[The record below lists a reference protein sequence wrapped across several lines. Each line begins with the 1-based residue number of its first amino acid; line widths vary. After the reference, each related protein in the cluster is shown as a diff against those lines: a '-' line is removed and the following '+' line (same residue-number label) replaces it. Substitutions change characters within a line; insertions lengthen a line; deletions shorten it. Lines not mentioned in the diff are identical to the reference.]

1 MQRNLLLLRASAR
14 RLGVRAM
21 PTGFIIRPLEPKDVP
36 AARAL
41 FASGMRETLIWGLR
55 AELLRP
61 TVPKGAIAF
70 ATAAAALY
78 FPRAVS
84 IALCALF
91 LFALAGPKKIARD
104 YISKSLSDDM
114 LDPMA
119 RYRSKR
125 GSGFWVAV
133 SGSGEV
139 IGTVALEPANEIAEH
154 GWTWIYG
161 DGELRRMSVSSQ
173 WRGRGV
179 AKALFAALLDEA
191 RQHDYRRVVLSTSS
205 LQAQASTITYP
216 RLGFVRVYSDL
227 IGFGNLRANFFAYA
241 VDGST
246 LTARPMLHD
255 EDDAAEFRPL
265 EILRHLFAPTYR
277 GAGSK

>member
-1 MQRNLLLLRASAR
+1 MSFA
-14 RLGVRAM
+14 
-21 PTGFIIRPLEPKDVP
+21 IRPLEAADVP
-36 AARAL
+36 AARRL
-41 FASGMRETLIWGLR
+41 FASGMSETLIWGLR
-55 AELLRP
+55 RELLRP
-61 TVPKGAIAF
+61 TLPKATITFAIF
-70 ATAAAALY
+70 AASLY
-78 FPRAVS
+78 LPKA
-84 IALCALF
+84 ILCALCALGV
-91 LFALAGPKKIARD
+91 FAIAGPRKIASD

-114 LDPMA
+114 LDPMV

-173 WRGRGV
+173 WRDRGV

-205 LQAQASTITYP
+205 LQAQASAITYP
-216 RLGFVRVYSDL
+216 RLGFTLVHSDL
-227 IGFGNLRANFFAYA
+227 IGFGSLRANFFAFA
-241 VDGST
+241 VDGSK
-246 LTARPMLHD
+246 LTPATPPA
-255 EDDAAEFRPL
+255 EAAEFRL
-265 EILRHLFAPTYR
+265 LAILRHLFAPTYR
-277 GAGSK
+277 GSNS

>member
-1 MQRNLLLLRASAR
+1 MYK
-14 RLGVRAM
+14 
-21 PTGFIIRPLEPKDVP
+21 IRPLEAADVP

-55 AELLRP
+55 SELARP
-61 TVPKGAIAF
+61 TLPKAAIAF
-70 ATAAAALY
+70 AIFAASLY
-78 FPRAVS
+78 LPRTVAC
-84 IALCALF
+84 ALCALGV
-91 LFALAGPKKIARD
+91 FAFAGPRKIASD

-119 RYRSKR
+119 RYRSTR

-154 GWTWIYG
+154 GWTWVYG

-179 AKALFAALLDEA
+179 ARALFTALLDEA
-191 RQHDYRRVVLSTSS
+191 RHHDYRRIVLSTSS
-205 LQAQASTITYP
+205 LQAQASAITYP
-216 RLGFVRVYSDL
+216 RLGFVRVHTDL
-227 IGFGNLRANFFAYA
+227 VGFGSIRANFFAFA

-255 EDDAAEFRPL
+255 DDDAGEFRPL
-265 EILRHLFAPTYR
+265 DILRHLFAPTYR
-277 GAGSK
+277 GSSS